1 METELLYVGFEP
13 ELFDLDTDPEELK
26 NLSASPDLKQKLD
39 EMIAAL
45 REIVDPE
52 EADALAHADRAAL
65 VERVGGI
72 KAALQMG
79 PKSATPPPSV

>member
-1 METELLYVGFEP
+1 
-13 ELFDLDTDPEELK
+13 
-26 NLSASPDLKQKLD
+26 
-39 EMIAAL
+39 MIAAL